1 MEIDLNRV
9 EEGCVENG
17 GGDFLGLART
27 PPPCSSSL
35 SSSSSSSVCLELWH
49 ACAGP
54 LISLPRKGSLVV
66 YFPQGH
72 LEQQAQEFHSRTC
85 DLPPQM
91 FCRVMDVNLH
101 AEKLNDEVYAQVSLS
116 AEDESAVRSLN
127 GEEEDNEESEGL
139 RRRTT
144 PHMFCKTLTASDTS
158 THGGFSVP
166 RRAAEDCFPP
176 LDYSQQRPSQEL
188 IAKDL
193 HGIMWRF
200 RHIYRGQPRRHLLT
214 TGWSSFV
221 NKKKLKSGDA
231 VLFLRGDD
239 GELRLGIRRAARPR
253 YSVPHSA
260 ASSQLSNASM
270 LSMVAEA
277 LSTKSVFHI
286 CYNPRASP
294 AEFMI
299 PYWKY
304 LRSCNHPYSI
314 GMRLKMRVE
323 TEDAVE
329 RRYTGQISGIGDV
342 DPIRWPGSKWRCL
355 VVRWDDDS
363 GTGLHDRV
371 SPWEIE
377 PSSLVPGFSLP
388 LTAAS
393 KRPKMSL
400 PSISLEFPLPDRSGF
415 SDFNESSRFQKVLQ
429 GQEISGFGAKYG
441 NIRSMN
447 DQTSGNQRYNSLAY
461 TSTLSGMVGPMRTP
475 SGASGGHGKC
485 IGFEE
490 SNRFLKVLQGQEKFQ
505 AESPQIDGLP
515 SKQFGFGFSEGL
527 QIPNVSKR
535 SAPES
540 QGHSTQLPPKN
551 AKVSSPSSV
560 FMFQQA
566 SNRSLCPHSSNG
578 LEIMHKIRE
587 QSSLHGGFDYSEVS
601 IGQRSSPI
609 YGLSSIQQ
617 LGLGNMC
624 SLGSLRLHNQA
635 GDRNAPGLTYE
646 NECQSVDIYRK
657 SSCRLFGFSLKPVES
672 ASVVEDP
679 VLRSVLSPAD
689 VSRASEAAY
698 QNFPFTA
705 GSERSE
711 KHVLPNLQ
719 RCLKSSGRSCT
730 KVHKQGS
737 LVGRAI
743 DLSKLNGYDD
753 LIYELER
760 LFDMEGLLRDPAKG
774 WQVVYTDDENDM
786 MLVGDDPWQE
796 FCNIVSKIHIY
807 TQEEVLTMA
816 SRMKSYEATSCS
828 DAPVTIDV
836 SKTSSEHMDSSVTVT
851 RT

>member
-17 GGDFLGLART
+17 GGDFLGLARA
-27 PPPCSSSL
+27 PPPCSAAL
-35 SSSSSSSVCLELWH
+35 PSSSSSSVCLELWH

-54 LISLPRKGSLVV
+54 LISLPRKGSPVV

-72 LEQQAQEFHSRTC
+72 LEQQAQEFHTRTC
-85 DLPPQM
+85 DLPPQI
-91 FCRVMDVNLH
+91 FCRVVDVNLH
-101 AEKLNDEVYAQVSLS
+101 AEKLNDEVYAQVSLL

-127 GEEEDNEESEGL
+127 GEEEENEETEGL

-231 VLFLRGDD
+231 VLFLRGED

-253 YSVPHSA
+253 YSAPLSA
-260 ASSQLSNASM
+260 ASNQLSNANM
-270 LSMVAEA
+270 LSMVADA
-277 LSTKSVFHI
+277 LSTNSIFHI

-363 GTGLHDRV
+363 GTSLHDRV

-377 PSSLVPGFSLP
+377 LSSLVPGFSLP
-388 LTAAS
+388 MAS
-393 KRPKMSL
+393 ALKRPKMNL
-400 PSISLEFPLPDRSGF
+400 PSISLDFPLPDRSGL

-429 GQEISGFGAKYG
+429 GQEISGFGAPYG

-447 DQTSGNQRYNSLAY
+447 DQTSGNQRHNPLVY
-461 TSTLSGMVGPMRTP
+461 TSILTGTVGPTRTP
-475 SGASGGHGKC
+475 SGASNGHGKC

-505 AESPQIDGLP
+505 AESPQIDVLP
-515 SKQFGFGFSEGL
+515 SKQFKFGFPEGL
-527 QIPNVSKR
+527 QIPNVDKWSP
-535 SAPES
+535 PEP
-540 QGHSTQLPPKN
+540 QGHSTQLPLKN

-566 SNRSLCPHSSNG
+566 SNRTLYPHGSNG
-578 LEIMHKIRE
+578 VEIMHKIRE
-587 QSSLHGGFDYSEVS
+587 ENSPHGGLDCSEVS
-601 IGQRSSPI
+601 IGQRSSLM
-609 YGLSSIQQ
+609 YGLGSIQQ
-617 LGLGNMC
+617 GLGNSR
-624 SLGSLRLHNQA
+624 SLSSLRLHNQA
-635 GDRNAPGLTYE
+635 GNKHGPGLAYE
-646 NECQSVDIYRK
+646 NECHSVDVCRK
-657 SSCRLFGFSLKPVES
+657 GGCRLFGFSLKPVDS

-679 VLRSVLSPAD
+679 VRRSVLSPID
-689 VSRASEAAY
+689 VSRASETAY
-698 QNFPFTA
+698 QHFPFIT

-711 KHVLPNLQ
+711 KHVLPNSQ
-719 RCLKSSGRSCT
+719 RSLKSSGRSCT

-743 DLSKLNGYDD
+743 DLSRLNGYDD

-774 WQVVYTDDENDM
+774 WQVVYTDDDNDM

-816 SRMKSYEATSCS
+816 SRMKSYEANSCS
-828 DAPVTIDV
+828 DAPVTVDA
-836 SKTSSEHMDSSVTVT
+836 SKTSSDHMDSSVTVT